1 MRSWIEPH
9 LFKVEDA
16 MCVCTKINLNLLSTA
31 RALSSQNST
40 FSRSPYRKSYLV
52 RFLAK
57 PVTFHKMQMLTT
69 IFFRSRRRRFP
80 QVSRFRRNHQHWVSR
95 CIRANVVQAPISRD
109 FLYDWH
115 MPSGLYVSTILFAQ
129 YPGCGLQL
137 GRRRFVIAPYWYV
150 HWCLYYWPVHLPC
163 PEFFGTRDKRLKV
176 SIFFPRCFSRISNF
190 LISILVEKRWE
201 SFCKCVPREIAF
213 PQWVNERIFLH
224 ETPLKYPSRT
234 FLGQCG
240 TLSWV
245 KGRTISR
252 CLKQWLKNRSRK
264 GPKKKRILIHR
275 NCLFCKVLN
284 KVTLVDSFWQ

>member
-1 MRSWIEPH
+1 MCVHKNQSQFTFHSSRSLLAKFN
-9 LFKVEDA
+9 LFKVSFQ
-16 MCVCTKINLNLLSTA
+16 KILFGQIFVL
-31 RALSSQNST
+31 
-40 FSRSPYRKSYLV
+40 
-52 RFLAK
+52 
-57 PVTFHKMQMLTT
+57 VTFHKMQILTT

-176 SIFFPRCFSRISNF
+176 SQN
-190 LISILVEKRWE
+190 VEK
-201 SFCKCVPREIAF
+201 
-213 PQWVNERIFLH
+213 
-224 ETPLKYPSRT
+224 
-234 FLGQCG
+234 
-240 TLSWV
+240 
-245 KGRTISR
+245 
-252 CLKQWLKNRSRK
+252 
-264 GPKKKRILIHR
+264 
-275 NCLFCKVLN
+275 
-284 KVTLVDSFWQ
+284 FW